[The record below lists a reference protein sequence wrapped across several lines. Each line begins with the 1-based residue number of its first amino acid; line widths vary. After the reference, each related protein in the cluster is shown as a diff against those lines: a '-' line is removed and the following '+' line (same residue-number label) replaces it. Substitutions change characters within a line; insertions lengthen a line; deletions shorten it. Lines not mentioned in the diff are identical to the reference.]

1 MHILAILAFVGALI
15 LGLFFGSFAVIAFA
29 GVFVAALFVFGPE
42 FGLSPVSA
50 SLFAVIAINIGY
62 LTGALL
68 AWRRSRSSD
77 TNPKPLDK

>member
-1 MHILAILAFVGALI
+1 MHILTILAFVAALI
-15 LGLFFGSFAVIAFA
+15 LGLFFRTLVVVAFA

-62 LTGALL
+62 LAGALL
-68 AWRRSRSSD
+68 AWRRSRPSGTD
-77 TNPKPLDK
+77 PLDK